1 MLLLLHDYLVVGAI
15 AVQYR
20 KCNAQVLIQVD
31 NYSYYFLTTTTTG
44 ETNSRSTIVMCGA
57 VAGANCW
64 PVIVF
69 IFVCFIC
76 HNLYRT
82 VSPVLSINRA
92 TERAL
97 ARSKDG

>member
-69 IFVCFIC
+69 IYFCLFHMSQFIQNSFAC
-76 HNLYRT
+76 SEYQQGHGA
-82 VSPVLSINRA
+82 SIG
-92 TERAL
+92 EE
-97 ARSKDG
+97 